1 MDSAVPCFMGVK
13 SVLGLWCSQALW
25 ALLPLPLF
33 LEPKALSHHEA
44 VGESS
49 LLQMFIHFSSSTVRM
64 LPSMLVLYACPE
76 SWDPCAG
83 VQPPWD
89 RGR

>member
-1 MDSAVPCFMGVK
+1 MFHGSKVSPWTV
-13 SVLGLWCSQALW
+13 VLTALW

-33 LEPKALSHHEA
+33 LEPMAPSHHEA
-44 VGESS
+44 VGESP

-76 SWDPCAG
+76 SRDPCAG

-89 RGR
+89 RGH